1 MFSKKR
7 EKRGTTE
14 IQNKVIKYA
23 NMDDKVD
30 LNFFEDIGLFSY
42 KSKELEESVFSRIYL
57 ADFDINNSDIN
68 NIYDETGKCIAVEHN
83 EKGGIIEV
91 KPGVELDV
99 RLLKLQILKGRE
111 RKKYRELALIK
122 KEIENL
128 EISLNDKEPELD
140 LVPGENLELDSIDEI
155 EPTEETEYE
164 LDEVDITEEQLV
176 DEQPA
181 LRNWKNEGI
190 KNGPKIVIDEIIN
203 GLYLWEILE
212 IDKEIEGRIP
222 KNLNS
227 KSFRTGFLSI
237 VDSKELTAKDGKE
250 RKAPDTFVVINMHGD
265 MIELDEPVLEPQPQM
280 TMQREQE
287 SEIASL
293 DKADGKV
300 KDDPKTQYNNT
311 RTSLYKI
318 PGVYKERA
326 VSEDWYLSV
335 DWNEEWKNKGTGV
348 ANGNTKEIS
357 FVQQSRNVSYLDRK
371 NRSDGIISTKLEA
384 VNEGSL
390 TPEEEK
396 QQAELRKFDGAEAEK
411 ARNKSLEQAAK
422 EIANEIYEKYK
433 EIYNINDLQNL
444 ENTAKLILSSSNIY
458 QEEGIIDEKGI
469 QDAKDQMSRTAE
481 SERVRDPYDGNI
493 SA

>member
-1 MFSKKR
+1 MFGRKRKKS
-7 EKRGTTE
+7 EL
-14 IQNKVIKYA
+14 QNKVIEFA
-23 NMDDKVD
+23 NRYEKVD

-42 KSKELEESVFSRIYL
+42 KSEKLKKSVFSRIYL

-91 KPGVELDV
+91 KPEVELNV

-111 RKKYRELALIK
+111 RKKYWELAQIK

-128 EISLNDKEPELD
+128 EISLNDKESELD

-164 LDEVDITEEQLV
+164 LDEIDIAEEQLV

-190 KNGPKIVIDEIIN
+190 KNGPKIKMDEIIN
-203 GLYLWEILE
+203 GYYLWEILE
-212 IDKEIEGRIP
+212 IDNEIKGKLP
-222 KNLNS
+222 KNLNR

-237 VDSKELTAKDGKE
+237 VDSKELTEIDGKE
-250 RKAPDTFVVINMHGD
+250 RTAPDTFVVINMHGD
-265 MIELDEPVLEPQPQM
+265 IIELDKNVLEPQPQM
-280 TMQREQE
+280 TLQREKE
-287 SEIASL
+287 SEVASF
-293 DKADGKV
+293 DKADGRI
-300 KDDPKTQYNNT
+300 KDDPATELHNT

-318 PGVYKERA
+318 PGANTERA
-326 VSEDWYLSV
+326 VCEDWYLSV
-335 DWNEEWKNKGTGV
+335 DWNEGWKNKGTSV
-348 ANGNTKEIS
+348 ANGNKKEIS
-357 FVQQSRNVSYLDRK
+357 FVQQSRNVSYIDRK
-371 NRSDGIISTKLEA
+371 NKSDGIISTKLEA

-396 QQAELRKFDGAEAEK
+396 QQAELRKFDSTEAEN
-411 ARNKSLEQAAK
+411 ARSKSIEQAAE
-422 EIANEIYEKYK
+422 EIAKDIYENNKT
-433 EIYNINDLQNL
+433 IYNSNDLQNL
-444 ENTAKLILSSSNIY
+444 KNSAKVILSNTQIY
-458 QEEGIIDEKGI
+458 QEKGIIDEKGI
-469 QDAKDQMSRTAE
+469 QNAKDKMRKTAE
-481 SERVRDPYDGNI
+481 SEHVRSQYDSNI